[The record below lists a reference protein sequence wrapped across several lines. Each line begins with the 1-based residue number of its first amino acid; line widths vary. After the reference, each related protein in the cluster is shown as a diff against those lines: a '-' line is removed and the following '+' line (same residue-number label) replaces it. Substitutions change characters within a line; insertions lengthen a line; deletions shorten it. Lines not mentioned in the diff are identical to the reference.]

1 MQHIYF
7 LWKSFQ
13 HTELSFSLKW
23 QKISSWYMAKHLV
36 WKIDGSSQNITYD
49 IFLLFYC
56 TLYSMLRPF
65 PGVIL
70 SVSVAIHLPSF
81 CSCFIYYI
89 NLCFIQRV

>member
-1 MQHIYF
+1 
-7 LWKSFQ
+7 LKNFQ

-23 QKISSWYMAKHLV
+23 QKVLVGSWYMAKHLV
-36 WKIDGSSQNITYD
+36 WKLDGSSQNITYD

-70 SVSVAIHLPSF
+70 SVSVAIRLRSF
-81 CSCFIYYI
+81 CSCVIFVSSKEFNIV
-89 NLCFIQRV
+89 RE